1 MSLNAKLIDGG
12 IFNDERGTLNFVNDF
27 DLSPIKRFYFIT
39 NVNTDMIRAL
49 QGHQIESRWFYCTE
63 GSFDVRLIKIDNWDQ
78 PSKKQQVEIFTLKA
92 SEPKVLYIPQGY
104 LNGFKAFEDHSKL
117 MILSNYMLGKIPDD
131 SYRYDKK
138 LWTNW

>member
-39 NVNTDMIRAL
+39 NVNTDIIRAW
-49 QGHQIESRWFYCTE
+49 QGHQKESRWFYCTE

-78 PSKKQQVEIFTLKA
+78 PSKKQQVEIFILKA
-92 SEPKVLYIPQGY
+92 SEPRVLYIPKGY
-104 LNGFKAFEDHSKL
+104 LNGFKAFEDNSKL
-117 MILSNYMLGKIPDD
+117 MVLSNYILGEIPND